1 LLFLRQPGRPD
12 TNGECERG
20 EAAMSVEGSREPS
33 ILTHRP
39 FLLFWQS
46 RILSSLANQMQT
58 VAVSWQ
64 VYDLTGSPFDL
75 GLIGLAQ
82 FIPLFA
88 LMLVVG
94 HVADR
99 YDRKIVLAISQTVDG
114 GAMLILALAAFGGWL
129 SRDLILAVVLLFG
142 CARAFQQPTQSSLI
156 ALIVPPG
163 LLSRA
168 MAASSSSNQL
178 ATIVGPA
185 IGGLLLLISSSLV
198 YLLCALLYFAAAVLT
213 LSLKVRHMPVKRE
226 PVTLRTLFAGINFIF
241 QRPIILGAIT
251 LDLFAVVLGGV
262 NAMLPIYAKDIFQAG
277 PDALGYLRV
286 SQAAGALAFSLLL
299 AGWPMRRNA
308 GPIMFATVAIFG
320 LATIA
325 FGFSTSMP
333 VAMVALAVMGAADTV
348 SVVIRQTMIQL
359 GTPNEM
365 RGRVSA
371 VNFLFIG
378 TSNSLGDFRSG
389 LTAGWF
395 GVVPSVL
402 IGGVG
407 TLLVVAVC
415 MLGFPQLTRINNVED
430 VRKDLARPAEG

>member
-1 LLFLRQPGRPD
+1 
-12 TNGECERG
+12 
-20 EAAMSVEGSREPS
+20 
-33 ILTHRP
+33 
-39 FLLFWQS
+39 
-46 RILSSLANQMQT
+46 
-58 VAVSWQ
+58 
-64 VYDLTGSPFDL
+64 
-75 GLIGLAQ
+75 
-82 FIPLFA
+82 
-88 LMLVVG
+88 
-94 HVADR
+94 VADR
-99 YDRKIVLAISQTVDG
+99 YDRRIVLAISQFVDG
-114 GAMLILALAAFGGWL
+114 CAMTVLAVAAYGGWL
-129 SRDLILAVVLLFG
+129 SRDLILAVVLMFG

-156 ALIVPPG
+156 PLIVPSG

-185 IGGLLLLISSSLV
+185 IGGLLLLVSSALV
-198 YLLCALLYFAAAVLT
+198 YLLCSLLFFAAATLT
-213 LSLKVRHMPVKRE
+213 LTLKVRHTPVKRE
-226 PVTLRTLFAGINFIF
+226 PVTLRALFAGIEFIF
-241 QRPIILGAIT
+241 HRPIILGAIT

-308 GPIMFATVAIFG
+308 GPIMFATVAVFG

-325 FGFSTSMP
+325 FGLSEWLVEIFGLDPILFGLSGP
-333 VAMVALAVMGAADTV
+333 FLAAMLALAIMGASDTI

-365 RGRVSA
+365 RGRVSS

-378 TSNSLGDFRSG
+378 TSNSLGDFRAG
-389 LTAGWF
+389 LMAGWV
-395 GVVPSVL
+395 GAVSSVL

-415 MLGFPQLTRINNVED
+415 IVAFPQLARINNVED
-430 VRKDLARPAEG
+430 VRKYAEMPPKS